1 MENWEQQ
8 TLLELS
14 GSVEQIIF
22 RNDKNGYTVLELSVE
37 GELVTAVGCSS
48 ATKGVPRR
56 RNTR

>member
-37 GELVTAVGCSS
+37 GELVRRW
-48 ATKGVPRR
+48 VPCPG
-56 RNTR
+56 